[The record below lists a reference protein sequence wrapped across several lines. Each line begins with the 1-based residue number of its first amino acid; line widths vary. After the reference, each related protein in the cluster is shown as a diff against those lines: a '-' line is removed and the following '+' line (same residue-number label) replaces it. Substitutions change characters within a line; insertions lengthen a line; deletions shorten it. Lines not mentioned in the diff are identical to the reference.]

1 MSTHGRSRSVLPL
14 VTCVAIVLAFQA
26 VWCAAPRAEEK
37 KSSCTLAFG
46 LPEGTLLHYKD
57 FAQTGQNYGGT
68 DVSMNQTSEVDMSY
82 AGEPDSTGNARVSLK
97 FIKIKSSLVMGGQL
111 QEWESPIKLE
121 GADIRVFVSRAGK
134 VVRFEPGRN
143 IPGLRNVNDL
153 RDAVDTWFVD
163 LPDST
168 VAIGESWKREIVEGM
183 KEGQEPEIK
192 GEVVYTLKKIE
203 TRGNIEIAAVE
214 GKGVLKM
221 NSETPA
227 GTLVADGKVDVK
239 AQIAVPGGYIVELK
253 QTVEIRGNT
262 VAKDPLTDKETKR
275 ATAVTRYTE
284 ITLQK

>member
-1 MSTHGRSRSVLPL
+1 MSPHGRSRSVLPL

-203 TRGNIEIAAVE
+203 TRGNIEIAVVE

>member
-1 MSTHGRSRSVLPL
+1 MSPHARSRSVSPL

-37 KSSCTLAFG
+37 KSSCTLAFS
-46 LPEGTLLHYKD
+46 LPEGTILHYKD
-57 FAQTGQNYGGT
+57 FAQTGQDYGGT

-82 AGEPDSTGNARVSLK
+82 RGEPDSTGNARVSLK

-153 RDAVDTWFVD
+153 RDDVDAWFVD

-168 VAIGESWKREIVEGM
+168 VAIGESWKREIVEGIG
-183 KEGQEPEIK
+183 EGQEPEIK
-192 GEVVYTLKKIE
+192 GEIVYTLKKIE
-203 TRGNIEIAAVE
+203 TKGNIEIAVVE

>member
-1 MSTHGRSRSVLPL
+1 M

-37 KSSCTLAFG
+37 KSSCTLAFN
-46 LPEGTLLHYKD
+46 LPKGTILHYKD

-82 AGEPDSTGNARVSLK
+82 AGEPDSTGNARVGLK
-97 FIKIKSSLVMGGQL
+97 FIKIKSSLVLGGQL
-111 QEWESPIKLE
+111 QEWEPPIKLE
-121 GADIRVFVSRAGK
+121 GAEIRVYVSRAGK

-153 RDAVDTWFVD
+153 RDAIDAWFVD

-168 VAIGESWKREIVEGM
+168 IAIGESWKREIAEG
-183 KEGQEPEIK
+183 KKDGGEPEIR

-203 TRGNIEIAAVE
+203 TRGNIEVAAVE

-239 AQIAVPGGYIVELK
+239 AQIAVPGGYIVEMK
-253 QTVEIRGNT
+253 QTIEIRGNT

>member
-1 MSTHGRSRSVLPL
+1 MSPHGRSRSVLPL

>member
-1 MSTHGRSRSVLPL
+1 MSPHARSRSMLPL

-37 KSSCTLAFG
+37 KSSCTLAFS
-46 LPEGTLLHYKD
+46 LPEGTILHYKD
-57 FAQTGQNYGGT
+57 FAQTGQDYGGT

-82 AGEPDSTGNARVSLK
+82 RGEPDSTGNARVSLK

-153 RDAVDTWFVD
+153 RDDVDAWFVD

-239 AQIAVPGGYIVELK
+239 AQIAVPGGYIVEMK

-275 ATAVTRYTE
+275 ETAVTRYTE

>member
-1 MSTHGRSRSVLPL
+1 MSPHGRSRSVLPL

-275 ATAVTRYTE
+275 ETAVTRYTE